1 MHNEGDAIARVDGYV
16 ISVAGAGSKVGKR
29 MKIRIER
36 ATRTSAYAVLTS
48 ARPLERPVEAA
59 DLAELEVEI
68 KPRPRRRPPAKKNV
82 EEALPE
88 ADPEESAEPEPAAV
102 EAPAAGGAEERPVA
116 PRRKTRR
123 GSRGGRGRTKKK
135 VVEGVAPEVVVEAP
149 PEPEQE
155 PDASAE
161 AEPPSPKTDD
171 AAERPKRK
179 TRRGSRGGRNRRRR
193 TPVADGAKGA
203 DAPVTAFAAEEE
215 PG

>member
-1 MHNEGDAIARVDGYV
+1 VDGYV
-16 ISVAGAGSKVGKR
+16 ISVAGAAGKVGKR

-48 ARPLERPVEAA
+48 ARPRERPVEAA
-59 DLAELEVEI
+59 DLAELELEG
-68 KPRPRRRPPAKKNV
+68 KPRSRRRPPRKKV
-82 EEALPE
+82 
-88 ADPEESAEPEPAAV
+88 AETPPAV
-102 EAPAAGGAEERPVA
+102 GRDEGAEGETDEVDEPTAGAGER

-135 VVEGVAPEVVVEAP
+135 VAAEITPEGAVDASE

-155 PDASAE
+155 ASVGAASDGSQADGEPD
-161 AEPPSPKTDD
+161 
-171 AAERPKRK
+171 RPRRK

-193 TPVADGAKGA
+193 APGADGAEGA
-203 DAPVTAFAAEEE
+203 EVPVGTFAADEE